1 MRSDPSAPVEP
12 AGGRALDPTLD
23 GRPIRVLVYAYACEP
38 DRGSEP
44 GAGWGIVQT
53 LARFAECTVLVGPE
67 HSAGL
72 LRRAHRDPE
81 PSVTVVE
88 VPEPHWG
95 RSAKWHRITWFLLYL
110 EWLRRAARVAR
121 DLHLAAPFDLAYH
134 ATYSAYW
141 LPSPVTR
148 LGIPS
153 VWGPVGGAVV
163 APRRLWAGLGV
174 FGLAD
179 ELLDLISVRL
189 WETLPPTRRTW
200 RDATVRIVQNETTLS
215 RLPSQL
221 RATTLVL
228 NHAGLVEVQ
237 QCGRQA
243 VGRDVLF
250 LGRLERRKGVALAIR
265 ALAYAR
271 DVRLVVVGEGPA
283 RRSLQRLAQ
292 RLGVTDR
299 VEFRGRIP
307 HAQVAQLLAAAPAV
321 VFPGLRE
328 EGGVALAEAMYA
340 GVPVIVL
347 AHGGAG
353 TVASDALDVSRVALI
368 PPSSAEQVAR
378 GIGEAMLR
386 FCNTPP
392 ADNGPN
398 LDPTYYRQALEAAC
412 RRALA
417 TRVAPHDVSPGPD
430 ALS

>member
-1 MRSDPSAPVEP
+1 
-12 AGGRALDPTLD
+12 
-23 GRPIRVLVYAYACEP
+23 VLVYAYACEP

-72 LRRAHRDPE
+72 LRRAQGNPE
-81 PSVTVVE
+81 PRVTVVE

-95 RSAKWHRITWFLLYL
+95 GSAKWHRVTWFLLYL

-163 APRRLWAGLGV
+163 TPLRLWAGLGV

-200 RDATVRIVQNETTLS
+200 RDATVRIVQNETTLG
-215 RLPSQL
+215 RLPSPL
-221 RATTLVL
+221 RATTVVL
-228 NHAGLVEVQ
+228 NHAGLVEVHPR
-237 QCGRQA
+237 GRQA

-265 ALAYAR
+265 ALPYAR
-271 DVRLVVVGEGPA
+271 DVRLIVVGEGPA
-283 RRSLQRLAQ
+283 RRSLQRLTR

-299 VEFRGRIP
+299 VEFRGRIL
-307 HAQVAQLLAAAPAV
+307 HAQVAQLLAAASAV

-347 AHGGAG
+347 AHGGAR
-353 TVASDALDVSRVALI
+353 TIASDALDVSRVALI
-368 PPSSAEQVAR
+368 PASSTEEVAR
-378 GIGEAMLR
+378 AIGEAMLR
-386 FCNTPP
+386 FCDSPP
-392 ADNGPN
+392 ADNSPN

-417 TRVAPHDVSPGPD
+417 TRVAPHNAAARNDPVSQ
-430 ALS
+430 